1 MSATM
6 PVLGGNGLAGAGLSG
21 GSLPPELQQLLH
33 SADGAAF
40 EQALDTLVR
49 EREQHLFRAL
59 GLLARDLHVAVQ
71 RLGGELAQE
80 GVPDSVADARKH
92 LHDVLEMSAQ
102 AAHRSLDFT
111 ERMRPQA
118 DTLERHA
125 DAVLA
130 ESHSSEAATVLARQA
145 REFAGSCRGGL
156 ADMVLA
162 QSWQDLSGQRIKKVA
177 TFIGSVESSLLELVR
192 LTGALAGGEA
202 PVAAAKV
209 SNQDEV
215 DRLLSEFG
223 F

>member
-1 MSATM
+1 MSAVMVTPM
-6 PVLGGNGLAGAGLSG
+6 SAALPQEVQELLAS
-21 GSLPPELQQLLH
+21 P
-33 SADGAAF
+33 DGATF
-40 EQALDTLVR
+40 EVALDTMVR
-49 EREQHLFRAL
+49 QREQHLFRAL
-59 GLLARDLHVAVQ
+59 GLLARDLHEAVR

-80 GVPDSVADARKH
+80 GVPDSVADARQN
-92 LHDVLEMSAQ
+92 LHDVLEMSAK
-102 AAHRSLDFT
+102 AAHRSIDFA

-118 DTLERHA
+118 TALENRA
-125 DAVLA
+125 D
-130 ESHSSEAATVLARQA
+130 TVLAGGGDAPVAALATEARQFA
-145 REFAGSCRGGL
+145 AQCREGL
-156 ADMVLA
+156 SDMVMA

-209 SNQDEV
+209 SSQDEA

>member
-1 MSATM
+1 MNAV
-6 PVLGGNGLAGAGLSG
+6 PDPLLGHA
-21 GSLPPELQQLLH
+21 LPPELQKLLH
-33 SADGAAF
+33 TPDGPAF

-49 EREQHLFRAL
+49 EREQNLFRAL
-59 GLLARDLHVAVQ
+59 GVLARDLHDAVR
-71 RLGGELAQE
+71 RLGNDLAQE
-80 GVPDSVADARKH
+80 GVPDSVADARQH
-92 LHDVLEMSAQ
+92 LHDVLDMSAR
-102 AAHRSLDFT
+102 AAHRSLDFA

-118 DTLERHA
+118 EALQQDAERVLAAGAGA
-125 DAVLA
+125 DAGA
-130 ESHSSEAATVLARQA
+130 LARRA
-145 REFAGSCRGGL
+145 DEFAGRCRDGL

-177 TFIGSVESSLLELVR
+177 NFIGSVESSLLELVR

-209 SNQDEV
+209 SSQDEA